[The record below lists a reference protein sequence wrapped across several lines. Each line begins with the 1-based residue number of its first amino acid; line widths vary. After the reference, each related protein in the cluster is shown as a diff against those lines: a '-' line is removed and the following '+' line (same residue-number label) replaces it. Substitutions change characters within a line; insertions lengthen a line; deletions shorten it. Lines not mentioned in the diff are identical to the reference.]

1 MTRLV
6 VVSDSHGNP
15 AALRRAIASVP
26 DANAVFFLGDGIR
39 DLLQVR
45 EEFPGLRFY
54 PVAGNCDFQRSYP
67 TEGLVPFEG
76 RLIFYTHG
84 HLYGVALGPEQLQ
97 LTGHTHRPLIVPGE
111 RDWPAALNPGSCS
124 RPRGPEGPTFAVL
137 TLEKGQPPRMEIRRL
152 REGGSQ

>member
-26 DANAVFFLGDGIR
+26 DASAVFFLGDGIR

-97 LTGHTHRPLIVPGE
+97 LTGENRSIVTLGLNLIPTTRRVGLTMLLKE
-111 RDWPAALNPGSCS
+111 SCI
-124 RPRGPEGPTFAVL
+124 F
-137 TLEKGQPPRMEIRRL
+137 
-152 REGGSQ
+152 

>member
-84 HLYGVALGPEQLQ
+84 HLYGVALG
-97 LTGHTHRPLIVPGE
+97 GRS
-111 RDWPAALNPGSCS
+111 SCS
-124 RPRGPEGPTFAVL
+124 SPARTAGRTSCCSATPTGRSSCPASGTGP
-137 TLEKGQPPRMEIRRL
+137 PP
-152 REGGSQ
+152 